1 MSASTEEFCRYVS
14 KFLHVY
20 LPYQRN
26 LSPNTIRSYRNAL
39 NQFVDYLLEQ
49 CGYRYHDIGFA
60 IFKRDV
66 FVGFI
71 SWLNSD
77 RGCSGRTCNQR
88 LAALSSFF
96 RFVALEDVAL
106 SVPSFEIARVPT
118 MKHELKP
125 VEYLSAEAV
134 TMLLDQPDRT
144 TKKGQR
150 DAMLI
155 IMLYDTAARIT
166 ELLTLETKDIR
177 TDLNT
182 PYATLKGKGG
192 KRRSVPLMQRTLN
205 HLETYMNTFHPKHD
219 DPSPYLFYT
228 VIKGRAGAMSY
239 ENASKMIAK
248 YGRLAASASKEVP
261 GKIHA
266 HLLRHTR
273 SIHLYQDGVP
283 LSYIKDF
290 LGHSNIN
297 TTSIYASADL
307 GMLRSMLEGV
317 SDPLE
322 SFTPMI
328 NWKNEK
334 EKLKTLAGLS

>member
-1 MSASTEEFCRYVS
+1 MSAGTEEFCRYVS
-14 KFLHVY
+14 KFLHAY

-39 NQFVDYLLEQ
+39 NQFVDYLMEQ
-49 CGYRYHDIGFA
+49 CGYRYRDISFT

-77 RGCSGRTCNQR
+77 QRCSRRTCNQR

-96 RFVALEDVAL
+96 RFVSLEDVAL

-118 MKHELKP
+118 MKHEMKP
-125 VEYLSAEAV
+125 VKYLSAEAV
-134 TMLLDQPDRT
+134 AVLLAQPDRT
-144 TKKGQR
+144 TKKGLR
-150 DAMLI
+150 DAMFL

-166 ELLTLETKDIR
+166 ELLTIGTKDI
-177 TDLNT
+177 
-182 PYATLKGKGG
+182 
-192 KRRSVPLMQRTLN
+192 LMQRTLN
-205 HLETYMNTFHPKHD
+205 HLEAYMVTFHPKHD

-248 YGRLAASASKEVP
+248 YGILAASVSKEVP
-261 GKIHA
+261 GNIHA

-273 SIHLYQDGVP
+273 SMHLYQDGVP

-322 SFTPMI
+322 SLTPKI
-328 NWKNEK
+328 NWKDEK